1 MSGVQKASEG
11 VKGKLEEAKVNG
23 GKNGLK
29 IAGSWYLASER
40 VYGFASEKLV
50 GKPVIVEGEKDGV
63 ITMLKY
69 HKTENSG
76 SFGGGKGKGGFG
88 GKGGGFQKKDDDYAL
103 GQQVGNAITNAA
115 TICGAGTSV
124 EDLFKVAEQII
135 IGGNALKEK
144 IKAGKLG
151 AESSSSKPASKPK
164 QEASFEEESSN
175 DSGGFDDSGFSGE
188 DSFDD
193 DIPW

>member
-29 IAGSWYLASER
+29 IAGNWYLASER

-76 SFGGGKGKGGFG
+76 GNKGSYGGGK

-151 AESSSSKPASKPK
+151 AESSSSKPASQPK